1 LLTGAVWWFLCGV
14 LIIKRGF
21 KMFGDTA
28 KDLQDFYDEVNKG
41 VEMANIYFN
50 DNDIKVRAFPPYA
63 FSVEK
68 FGKENKDT

>member
-1 LLTGAVWWFLCGV
+1 
-14 LIIKRGF
+14 
-21 KMFGDTA
+21 MFGDTA